1 MSIMYCVIPHPAVS
15 LARRQKPELADYP
28 LVVIGPQ
35 ERVLDASV
43 EAVSCGV
50 TGGMTAQ
57 MTRVRCPEARIV
69 EADLVRCREV
79 TQMLLDIL
87 ERFSP
92 TVEPHGIHAA
102 YVDLSSIES
111 THNKAVAL
119 CSACGQQVRQELGED
134 LQPALG
140 WNQSKFTS
148 QAAAQSTH
156 PGRLMAVDARREH
169 DFLGPLP
176 TRLLPLTWGT
186 QRRLTFLG
194 LRTLGQ
200 YAALPEAA
208 VWQQF
213 GRAGRRAHA
222 YARGE
227 DKRPVYARRQLP
239 HLTAGHDLDVPC
251 NERQRLLAI
260 LGQMIAPLLSELRE
274 TFRACGHVRLTVHM
288 DDDNAQEQTRFFYI
302 PTAQDTL
309 VERALQD
316 LLDRI
321 HWRAGATALSIS
333 LGEIQEAA
341 IGQLSLF
348 EMGETKTYSWQ
359 KVQHYLAS
367 RFGAG
372 RLWRAALIR
381 PGAPLAEWRVD
392 WEREEGG

>member
-1 MSIMYCVIPHPAVS
+1 MSIMYCVIPHPAVA
-15 LARRQKPELADYP
+15 LARRQRPELAEHP
-28 LVVIGPQ
+28 LVVMGPQ
-35 ERVLDASV
+35 ERVFDASV
-43 EAVSCGV
+43 EAVSCGI

-57 MTRVRCPEARIV
+57 MAQVRCPEARIV
-69 EADLVRCREV
+69 DADLVRCREV
-79 TQMLLDIL
+79 TQTLLNTL
-87 ERFSP
+87 EQFSP
-92 TVEPHGIHAA
+92 TVEPHGIRAA
-102 YVDLSSIES
+102 YVDLGSMES
-111 THNKAVAL
+111 DRKKAVAL
-119 CSACGQQVRQELGED
+119 CSACGQQIRQALGPD
-134 LQPALG
+134 LEPALG

-156 PGRLMAVDARREH
+156 PGHLLAVDARREH

-227 DKRPVYARRQLP
+227 DRRPVYARRQMP
-239 HLTAGHDLDVPC
+239 RLTVDHDLDVPC
-251 NERQRLLAI
+251 NDRQQLLAI

-274 TFRACGHVRLTVHM
+274 TLRACGQVRLTVHM
-288 DDDNAQEQTRFFYI
+288 DDGSAQEQTRFFYV
-302 PTAQDTL
+302 PTAQETP
-309 VERALQD
+309 VERALED
-316 LLDRI
+316 LLDRMR
-321 HWRAGATALSIS
+321 WPAGATALSIS

-341 IGQLSLF
+341 IGQLALF
-348 EMGETKTYSWQ
+348 EMSETKTHSWQ

-392 WEREEGG
+392 WEREEGE

>member
-1 MSIMYCVIPHPAVS
+1 MSVMYCVIPHPAVA
-15 LARRQKPELADYP
+15 LARRQRPELTDRP
-28 LVVIGPQ
+28 LVVMGPQ
-35 ERVLDASV
+35 ERVFDASV
-43 EAVSCGV
+43 EAVSCGIA
-50 TGGMTAQ
+50 GGMTAQ
-57 MTRVRCPEARIV
+57 MAQVRCPEATIV
-69 EADLVRCREV
+69 DADLVCCREV
-79 TQMLLDIL
+79 TQTLLDTL
-87 ERFSP
+87 EQFSP
-92 TVEPHGIHAA
+92 TVEPHGIRAA
-102 YVDLSSIES
+102 YVDLGSVES
-111 THNKAVAL
+111 EHNKAVAL
-119 CSACGQQVRQELGED
+119 CSACGQQIRQALGQD
-134 LQPALG
+134 LEPALG

-156 PGRLMAVDARREH
+156 PGRLLAVDARREH

-176 TRLLPLTWGT
+176 TSLLPLTWGT
-186 QRRLTFLG
+186 QQRLTFLG

-227 DKRPVYARRQLP
+227 DKRPVFARHQMP
-239 HLTAGHDLDVPC
+239 CLTVDRDLDVPC
-251 NERQRLLAI
+251 AERQRLLAI
-260 LGQMIAPLLSELRE
+260 LGQMVAPLLSDLQE
-274 TFRACGHVRLTVHM
+274 TLRACGSVRLTVHM
-288 DDDNAQEQTRFFYI
+288 DDYNAQEQTRFFYV
-302 PTAQDTL
+302 PTAQDAL

-316 LLDRI
+316 LLDRMR
-321 HWRAGATALSIS
+321 WRAGATTLSIS

-341 IGQLSLF
+341 FGQLTLF
-348 EMGETKTYSWQ
+348 ETSETNAHSWQ

-392 WEREEGG
+392 WEREEGE